1 MATSQRSK
9 PAGTGRPADH
19 VTAAAPANEPILGVM
34 GWLRWTWRQLTS
46 MRTALLLLLLLAAA
60 AIPGSIYPQR
70 SADPNGV
77 TTFFQ
82 ENPTVAP
89 IMDKLQL
96 FDVYS
101 SAWFSAIYILLFTSL
116 IGCVVPR
123 IGVHARALMAPPAA
137 TPTNLKRMPAFTEAV
152 LKPKQRATLLQ
163 RAEALLKRQGYRV
176 AVAEGSVAAERGY
189 WRETGNLV
197 FHIGL
202 VGLLIAVGFGGAYS
216 YSGQRILVEG
226 DTFVNNL
233 AGYDSFNPG
242 IAFNESMLPAFSMT
256 LKSFQVKY
264 DISNATNTGT
274 PLWFKADV
282 DLRQRGSNSLL
293 QKTIQVNEPAEIP
306 GAKIYLSGNGY
317 APVITIRDGKGD
329 VAFSGPVIYLPQ
341 DSNMTSLGVIKVPDA
356 KPKQFGILS
365 FFYPTAGQ
373 LKTKAFTSVF
383 PANANPLLTMNVY
396 EGDLGL
402 DSGIPS
408 NAFSLQVHGLKQLTG
423 GKTGVKGIQL
433 KPGESAQLPNGL
445 GSVSFDSLRRYA
457 SLDVDYNPGQGWVL
471 FFALFSLAGL
481 IMSLVIPRRR
491 VWVKITD
498 GGYEVAALA
507 RGDDPMLER
516 VVANVSSQLSE
527 SPSSTVAPKNADLK
541 KETE

>member
-1 MATSQRSK
+1 
-9 PAGTGRPADH
+9 
-19 VTAAAPANEPILGVM
+19 
-34 GWLRWTWRQLTS
+34 

-137 TPTNLKRMPAFTEAV
+137 TPTNLKRMPAFTEGA

-282 DLRQRGSNSLL
+282 DLRQRGSNSVL

-329 VAFSGPVIYLPQ
+329 IAFSGPVIYLPQ

-498 GGYEVAALA
+498 GGFEVAALA

-527 SPSSTVAPKNADLK
+527 SPSSTAAPKNADPK

>member
-9 PAGTGRPADH
+9 APATGRPSDH

-34 GWLRWTWRQLTS
+34 GWLRWIWRQLTS

-60 AIPGSIYPQR
+60 AIPGSIYLQR

-82 ENPTVAP
+82 ENPGVAP
-89 IMDKLQL
+89 VMDKFQL
-96 FDVYS
+96 FDVYT
-101 SAWFSAIYILLFTSL
+101 SAWFSAIYILLFVSL
-116 IGCVVPR
+116 IGCVIPR
-123 IGVHARALMAPPAA
+123 IGVHAKAVLAPPAA
-137 TPTNLKRMPAFTEAV
+137 TPTNLKRMPAFTESS
-152 LKPKQRATLLQ
+152 LKPKQRSGLLESA
-163 RAEALLKRQGYRV
+163 RALLKRQGYRV
-176 AVAEGSVAAERGY
+176 SVDENSVAAERGY
-189 WRETGNLV
+189 WRETGNLI
-197 FHIGL
+197 FHMGL

-242 IAFNESMLPAFSMT
+242 IAFNEAMLPAFSMT
-256 LKSFQVKY
+256 LKTFQVKY

-274 PLWFKADV
+274 PLWFKAAV
-282 DLRQRGSNSLL
+282 DIRERGSDQVLS
-293 QKTIQVNEPAEIP
+293 KTIQVNEPAEIP
-306 GAKIYLSGNGY
+306 GAKVYLSGNGY
-317 APVITIRDGKGD
+317 APVITIRDGKGHI
-329 VAFSGPVIYLPQ
+329 AFSGPVIYLPQ

-433 KPGESAQLPNGL
+433 KPGESANLPNGL

-491 VWVKITD
+491 VWVKLTED
-498 GGYEVAALA
+498 GFQVAALA
-507 RGDDPMLER
+507 RGDDPLLEK
-516 VVANVSSQLSE
+516 VVADVSSQLT
-527 SPSSTVAPKNADLK
+527 PSKKSATKNAEQGKD
-541 KETE
+541 TE